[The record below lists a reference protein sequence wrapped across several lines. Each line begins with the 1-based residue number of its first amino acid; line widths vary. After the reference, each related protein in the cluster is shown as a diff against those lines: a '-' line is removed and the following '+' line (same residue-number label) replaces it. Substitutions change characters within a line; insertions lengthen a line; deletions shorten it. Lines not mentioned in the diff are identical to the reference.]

1 MSDKKTEISN
11 IHDLEVTERLLG
23 KMRDKL
29 TYSLNIVGDINF
41 EYMSNEEKAKAM
53 VIELREELK
62 GVRGILTWVTIE
74 LFSSVRKTKKES
86 EETEQVNNKLNKIEK
101 KLGLDPS
108 LWKQAETNELT
119 KESEETD
126 D

>member
-1 MSDKKTEISN
+1 MSDKNTEISN

-74 LFSSVRKTKKES
+74 LFSSVRRTKKES
-86 EETEQVNNKLNKIEK
+86 EETN
-101 KLGLDPS
+101 D
-108 LWKQAETNELT
+108 
-119 KESEETD
+119 
-126 D
+126 

>member
-29 TYSLNIVGDINF
+29 NYSISVVGDINY
-41 EYMSNEEKAKAM
+41 EYMKNEEKAKAM

-62 GVRGILTWVTIE
+62 GVRGILTWVTVE
-74 LFSSVRKTKKES
+74 LFSSGRRTKKES
-86 EETEQVNNKLNKIEK
+86 EETN
-101 KLGLDPS
+101 GY
-108 LWKQAETNELT
+108 
-119 KESEETD
+119 
-126 D
+126 